1 MFIVLIVSSLVYI
14 KYKHVFKTMYFHMKI
29 SYLSVLYIPEVSVKN
44 GKSFLRKVQYQ
55 VENVL
60 ASIISA
66 TPLMKNIVQKKP
78 SKLTTESKLGY
89 N

>member
-1 MFIVLIVSSLVYI
+1 MLIFL
-14 KYKHVFKTMYFHMKI
+14 KI
-29 SYLSVLYIPEVSVKN
+29 SLNETVRYYDSYRVVLYIPEVSVKN
-44 GKSFLRKVQYQ
+44 GRSFLSYVQYH

-60 ASIISA
+60 ASIMSD

-78 SKLTTESKLGY
+78 SKLATVIRIL